1 MAHSPVQ
8 PSTLP
13 ENQPKSPT
21 AKPRVMADLIV
32 DYLELF
38 GTEHVFGVP
47 GGHITALYEALD
59 LSEQRGGPRAII
71 TRHETGAMFMAA
83 GYARETGKLGAC
95 CATTGPGASNLVT
108 GVVTSSADHCPVLII
123 SGQSPLPFAGRGAL
137 QESSPH
143 LRYPDNADSLS
154 MLHSCTRYS
163 DLVSNP
169 NQLETKLAAAI
180 TEAMRPLRGPV
191 HLSIPPEVFNAPA
204 PDAIAY
210 PNLAN
215 LLMAPQSFV
224 DSIALEK
231 LWAKLQEVLE
241 AGQKVVIYVGHEAGS
256 AKDELAA
263 FASLIDARLIT
274 TQRGQTWVDP
284 YHPQSRGVFGG
295 WGHST
300 AREALSDPNMG
311 LILAVGTAMGQLATA
326 LWDKVLMNDRL
337 VHIHP
342 TDTYFARTPMA
353 ALQVCGT
360 LKLVFEQLIDRTK
373 AQYQQKFAPT
383 SPPPNGHEVPH
394 PYPPAQLTIKG
405 LEAYDDDQSPIK
417 PQRMVRELSDRFP
430 PETRFVI
437 DNGNCLSWSTH
448 FMFSRHIHN
457 YRWSLGQP
465 SMGWAVGTAVGVAL
479 AEPGTPVVCLVG
491 DGSYLMYGQEITVA
505 VEENL
510 PVIFVLLN
518 DQAYGMIKHRH
529 HQTSA
534 YGQDYLIR
542 TPVDFAMM
550 ARSVGAQG
558 LTIRTVDDLINLDY
572 PALCQRPG
580 PTLLDVY
587 IDPEEAPPLGV
598 A

>member
-1 MAHSPVQ
+1 MTQTAPVSSPQ
-8 PSTLP
+8 AADPS
-13 ENQPKSPT
+13 
-21 AKPRVMADLIV
+21 PRTMSDLLV

-38 GTEHVFGVP
+38 GVEHVFGVP
-47 GGHITALYEALD
+47 GGHITRLYEALAI
-59 LSEQRGGPRAII
+59 SEQRGGPRSII

-123 SGQSPLPFAGRGAL
+123 SGQSALKFAGRGAL

-163 DLVSNP
+163 DLVSNAD
-169 NQLETKLAAAI
+169 QLEHKLAAAL
-180 TEAMRPLRGPV
+180 TAAMRPLRGPV
-191 HLSIPPEVFNAPA
+191 HLSIPPEVLNAPA

-215 LLMAPQSFV
+215 LLMAPHSFV
-224 DSIALEK
+224 DQVALDK
-231 LWAKLQEVLE
+231 LWERLQTVLG
-241 AGQKVVIYVGHEAGS
+241 AGQKVVIYVGHECGPVRE
-256 AKDELAA
+256 ELAA
-263 FASLIDARLIT
+263 FATLIDAALIT
-274 TQRGQTWVDP
+274 TQRGKTWVDP

-300 AREALSDPNMG
+300 AREALSDPAVG

-326 LWDKVLMNDRL
+326 LWDPVLLNDRL
-337 VHIHP
+337 VHIHHA
-342 TDTYFARTPMA
+342 DTYFARTPMA
-353 ALQVCGT
+353 AIQVCGT
-360 LKLVFEQLIDRTK
+360 LSRVFATLIDRVK
-373 AQYQQKFAPT
+373 AQYHHSLEAT
-383 SPPPNGHEVPH
+383 TPPPNGHAVPH
-394 PYPPAQLTIKG
+394 GYPPAQITIKG
-405 LEAYDDDQSPIK
+405 LEAYDSEAVPLK
-417 PQRMVRELSDRFP
+417 PQRLVRELSDRCP
-430 PETRFVI
+430 PATRFVI
-437 DNGNCLSWSTH
+437 DNGNCLSWSVH
-448 FMFSRHIHN
+448 FMFSRQMEN

-479 AEPGTPVVCLVG
+479 ALPKTPVVCLVG

-505 VEENL
+505 VEEGL

-529 HQTSA
+529 RQTSKHP
-534 YGQDYLIR
+534 QDYLIR
-542 TPVDFAMM
+542 TPIDFALM
-550 ARSVGAQG
+550 AQAVGAQSY
-558 LTIRTVDDLINLDY
+558 TVRTAQELISLDY
-572 PALCQRPG
+572 GEMCSRSG

>member
-1 MAHSPVQ
+1 
-8 PSTLP
+8 
-13 ENQPKSPT
+13 
-21 AKPRVMADLIV
+21 MADLIV
-32 DYLELF
+32 DYLDLF

-59 LSEQRGGPRAII
+59 SSEQRGGPRAII

-108 GVVTSSADHCPVLII
+108 GVVTTSADHCPVLII
-123 SGQSPLPFAGRGAL
+123 SGQSPLAFAGRGAL

-154 MLHSCTRYS
+154 MLHSCTRYN
-163 DLVSNP
+163 DLVSGP
-169 NQLETKLAAAI
+169 NQLENKLAAAI

-191 HLSIPPEVFNAPA
+191 HLSIPPEVLKAPA
-204 PDAIAY
+204 PDSIAY
-210 PNLAN
+210 PKLAE

-224 DSIALEK
+224 DSVAFEK
-231 LWAKLQEVLE
+231 LWTRLQSVLE
-241 AGQKVVIYVGHEAGS
+241 AGQKVVIYVGHEAGP
-256 AKDELAA
+256 AKDDLAA

-274 TQRGQTWVDP
+274 TQRGKTWVDS

-300 AREALSDPNMG
+300 ARDALSDPQTG

-326 LWDKVLMNDRL
+326 IWDPVLMNDRL

-383 SPPPNGHEVPH
+383 SPPPNGHAVPH
-394 PYPPAQLTIKG
+394 PYPPAQLAIKG
-405 LEAYDDDQSPIK
+405 LDAYDNDQSPIK
-417 PQRMVRELSDRFP
+417 PQRLVRELSDRFP
-430 PETRFVI
+430 AETRFVI

-479 AEPGTPVVCLVG
+479 AEPGMPVVCLVG

-529 HQTSA
+529 RQTSDHA
-534 YGQDYLIR
+534 QDYLIR

-558 LTIRTVDDLINLDY
+558 LTIRTVEDLISLDY
-572 PALCQRPG
+572 GALCQRPG